1 MKEHLERIK
10 KEFED
15 QLQKVSDA
23 LELESLEQKF
33 FSRKNGEFTDLM
45 KGLKDLADDARKEA
59 GQMLNTVKGELEQ
72 LLFAKKT
79 EFEKEKMQNLAK
91 TESIDITLPLLRKQE
106 KGHLHPN
113 TLIQYELEDLFA
125 SMGFMSYDGPELES
139 DYYNF
144 TALNVP
150 PHHPARDMQ
159 DTFYIKGHS
168 DWVMRTQTS
177 SFQVRAMQKF
187 GVPLKLIV
195 PGRVFR
201 NESTDPRHEHTF
213 YQLEGIVVG
222 KNVTFG
228 DMKGVLETVAKS
240 LYGEETKMRL
250 RPKFYPFVEPGVN
263 GEITCSLC
271 KGKGCR
277 VCKYTGWL
285 EIFGAGMVHPNVL
298 KEAGVDSNEY
308 QGFAF
313 GFGLS
318 RLVMLKYGI
327 EDVRNL
333 QSGDL
338 RFLKQF

>member
-1 MKEHLERIK
+1 MQKELDKIK
-10 KEFED
+10 KEFD
-15 QLQKVSDA
+15 SQIKKVTDFV
-23 LELESLEQKF
+23 SLENLEQEF
-33 FSRKNGEFTDLM
+33 FSRKNGKFTDLM
-45 KGLKDLADDARKEA
+45 KGLKDLAEDTRKEFGRLA
-59 GQMLNTVKGELEQ
+59 NDLKAVLELQLEQ
-72 LLFAKKT
+72 KRQEFQSAVLGEIAKK
-79 EFEKEKMQNLAK
+79 
-91 TESIDITLPLLRKQE
+91 ESIDVTAPKLPVQDR
-106 KGHLHPN
+106 GHLHPN
-113 TLIQYELEDLFA
+113 TLLQYKLEDLFT
-125 SMGFMSYDGPELES
+125 SMGFLVWDGPELES

-144 TALNVP
+144 TALNIP

-159 DTFYIKGHS
+159 DTFYIKGHE

-187 GVPLKLIV
+187 GVPLRLIV

-222 KNVTFG
+222 KNITFG
-228 DMKGVLETVAKS
+228 DMKGTLETVAKH
-240 LYGEETKMRL
+240 LYGDQTQMRL

-271 KGKGCR
+271 SGKGCR

-298 KEAGVDSNEY
+298 KEGGVDSNEY

-313 GFGLS
+313 GFGMS

-327 EDVRNL
+327 EDVRHL

-338 RFLKQF
+338 RFLNQF

>member
-1 MKEHLERIK
+1 MQKDLEKIK
-10 KEFED
+10 KEFETK
-15 QLQKVSDA
+15 LKKISDTF
-23 LELESLEQKF
+23 SLEQLEQEF
-33 FSRKNGEFTDLM
+33 FSRKNGKFNDLL
-45 KGLKDLADDARKEA
+45 KGLKDLSDDARKEFGKIA
-59 GQMLNTVKGELEQ
+59 NEIKSELEAMM
-72 LLFAKKT
+72 LAKK
-79 EFEKEKMQNLAK
+79 EIFQKEILGKISE
-91 TESIDITLPLLRKQE
+91 TESIDVTAPQLPRQE
-106 KGHLHPN
+106 RGHLHPN
-113 TLIQYELEDLFA
+113 TQLQYTLEDLFA
-125 SMGFMSYDGPELES
+125 SMGFLVWDGPELES

-159 DTFYIKGHS
+159 DTFYLKGHP

-187 GVPLKLIV
+187 GVPLRLIV

-213 YQLEGIVVG
+213 YQMEGIVVG
-222 KNVTFG
+222 KNITFG
-228 DMKGVLETVAKS
+228 DMKGVLETVAKH
-240 LYGEETKMRL
+240 LYGEQTQMRL

-271 KGKGCR
+271 TGKGCR

-285 EIFGAGMVHPNVL
+285 EIFGAGMVHPHVL
-298 KEAGVDSNEY
+298 KEGGVDSTEY

-327 EDVRNL
+327 EDVRHL

-338 RFLKQF
+338 RFLQQF

>member
-1 MKEHLERIK
+1 MKTQLEKIK
-10 KEFED
+10 KEFESQIGTVAD
-15 QLQKVSDA
+15 FLA
-23 LELESLEQKF
+23 LDELEQKF
-33 FSRKNGEFTDLM
+33 FSRKNGAFTELM
-45 KGLKDLADDARKEA
+45 KGLKELAEDKRKEA
-59 GQMLNTVKGELEQ
+59 GMLLNTMKGELESILQNKKSQ
-72 LLFAKKT
+72 LEMAA
-79 EFEKEKMQNLAK
+79 MGDLAR
-91 TESIDITLPLLRKQE
+91 TESIDVTQPYLGEMQ

-113 TLIQYELEDLFA
+113 TLIQHQLEDLFA
-125 SMGFMSYDGPELES
+125 SMGFMSWDGPELES

-159 DTFYIKGHS
+159 DTFYVKGHS

-228 DMKGVLETVAKS
+228 DMKGVLETVAKG
-240 LYGEETKMRL
+240 LYGEETQMRL

-285 EIFGAGMVHPNVL
+285 EIFGAGMVHRNVL
-298 KEAGVDSNEY
+298 KEAGVNHEEY

-313 GFGLS
+313 GLGLS

-327 EDVRNL
+327 EDVRHL

-338 RFLKQF
+338 RFLNQF

>member
-1 MKEHLERIK
+1 MNKQLEKIK
-10 KEFED
+10 KDFESEIK
-15 QLQKVSDA
+15 KVSDVLA
-23 LELESLEQKF
+23 LDVLEQKF
-33 FSRKNGEFTDLM
+33 FSRKSGEFTELM
-45 KGLKDLADDARKEA
+45 KELKDLADDKRKEA
-59 GQMLNTVKGELEQ
+59 GMMLNTVKSELES
-72 LLFAKKT
+72 LLQNKKS
-79 EFEKEKMQNLAK
+79 EFELLAVGELAK
-91 TESIDITLPLLRKQE
+91 TEAIDVTQPYLASVQ

-113 TLIQYELEDLFA
+113 TLIQNQLEDLFA

-150 PHHPARDMQ
+150 PQHPARDMQ
-159 DTFYIKGHS
+159 DTFYVKGHS

-222 KNVTFG
+222 KDVTFG
-228 DMKGVLETVAKS
+228 DMKGVLETVAKG
-240 LYGEETKMRL
+240 LYGEDTQMRL

-277 VCKYTGWL
+277 VCKYTGWM
-285 EIFGAGMVHPNVL
+285 EIFGAGMVHRNVL
-298 KEAGVDSNEY
+298 KEAGVNHEEY

-327 EDVRNL
+327 EDVRHL

-338 RFLKQF
+338 RFLQQF

>member
-1 MKEHLERIK
+1 MQKKLEQIK
-10 KEFED
+10 KDFEA
-15 QLQKVSDA
+15 QIKKVSNMLA
-23 LELESLEQKF
+23 LDDLEQKY
-33 FSRKNGEFTDLM
+33 FSRKSGEFTELM
-45 KGLKDLADDARKEA
+45 KSLKDLAEAKRKEA
-59 GQMLNTVKGELEQ
+59 GMMLNTVKTELEN
-72 LLFAKKT
+72 LLQQKKS
-79 EFEKEKMQNLAK
+79 EFEIAKMGDLAK
-91 TESIDITLPLLRKQE
+91 AEAIDVTQPALGAPQ
-106 KGHLHPN
+106 KGHLNPN
-113 TLIQYELEDLFA
+113 TLIQYQLEDLFA
-125 SMGFMSYDGPELES
+125 SMGFMVWDGPELES

-144 TALNVP
+144 TALNIP
-150 PHHPARDMQ
+150 EDHPARDMQ
-159 DTFYIKGHS
+159 DTFYVKGHD

-222 KNVTFG
+222 KNITFA
-228 DMKGVLETVAKS
+228 DMKGVLETVAKN
-240 LYGEETKMRL
+240 LYGEATQVRL

-263 GEITCSLC
+263 GEVTCSLC
-271 KGKGCR
+271 VGKGCR

-298 KEAGVDSNEY
+298 KEGGVDSTEY

-313 GFGLS
+313 GFGMS

-327 EDVRNL
+327 EDVRHL

-338 RFLKQF
+338 RFLQQF